1 MKKDKTFM
9 QMMIALISALM
20 FPLIFIAVV
29 GIVESEGD
37 TSALW
42 TGLVVFIGLWFGLCS
57 IIVFPPTYK
66 KPPKEGRQI

>member
-42 TGLVVFIGLWFGLCS
+42 TGLVVFIMLWCMLCA
-57 IIVFPPTYK
+57 IFIFPPKTK
-66 KPPKEGRQI
+66 K